1 MDYVLISFRMLL
13 VFTLVLI
20 FFQFS
25 GNKRQFTQMTSFDL
39 ISNFVLSSILGGYL
53 FNANLSWIDFIYIV
67 TIYFVISGV
76 INYLAKNTVWGR
88 GMVIGTPTVIINNGC
103 LLPENLQKMNMNM
116 LDFMSLLRTK
126 KVHSLEDVKL
136 AQIEVGGEL
145 TVVLRGEKDFSS
157 VLIEN
162 GNIHKENLKK
172 IGKSNDWLQ
181 QQLKKRKLVIKDVFF
196 AEWFEDDLYVIK
208 FK

>member
-1 MDYVLISFRMLL
+1 MDYALISFRMLL

-88 GMVIGTPTVIINNGC
+88 GVVIGTPTVIINNGC

>member
-1 MDYVLISFRMLL
+1 MDYALISFRMLL

>member
-172 IGKSNDWLQ
+172 IGKSND
-181 QQLKKRKLVIKDVFF
+181 
-196 AEWFEDDLYVIK
+196 
-208 FK
+208 

>member
-1 MDYVLISFRMLL
+1 
-13 VFTLVLI
+13 
-20 FFQFS
+20 
-25 GNKRQFTQMTSFDL
+25 MTSFDL

-88 GMVIGTPTVIINNGC
+88 GVVIGTPTVIINNGC
-103 LLPENLQKMNMNM
+103 LLPEHLLKMNMNM